1 MRIVFGAAGAAMVL
15 CAAVEAE
22 AQSVSLRADGSI
34 SISGRALRCGSVRNA
49 LDSSL
54 PNLGISVPASG
65 LLVMNPKL
73 LARHSNTV
81 RLFVF
86 HHECGHHHVGA
97 SEMEADCWAVR
108 RGVKSRW
115 LGKSG
120 VAEVCRSFGG
130 VPATATHP
138 SASERCR
145 NLDQCFAAASGS
157 GTRTARRGA
166 PKFVQA
172 PLPEEPQT
180 GPRAFR
186 DAVRNR
192 R

>member
-1 MRIVFGAAGAAMVL
+1 MTM
-15 CAAVEAE
+15 CAAAETE
-22 AQSVSLRADGSI
+22 AQSVVLRADGSI

-54 PNLGISVPASG
+54 PNLGISVPTSG

-73 LARHSNTV
+73 LARHTPTV

-97 SEMEADCWAVR
+97 SELEADCWAVR
-108 RGVKSRW
+108 RGVRGRW
-115 LGKSG
+115 LSREGL
-120 VAEVCRSFGG
+120 AQVCRSFGG
-130 VPATATHP
+130 SPTTSTHP
-138 SASERCR
+138 AASARCKNLER
-145 NLDQCFAAASGS
+145 CFAAAG
-157 GTRTARRGA
+157 GGGLQARKDV
-166 PKFVQA
+166 PKFAPA
-172 PLPEEPQT
+172 PLPEEPPA

-186 DAVRNR
+186 EQNR